1 MRRQALKWLRADLE
15 AWGRLLDKEPDKAR
29 AAATVT
35 EVLQHWLADTDFS
48 GVRGPAAL
56 ARLPEAERQGWQ
68 KLWDDVA
75 DTLARLQ
82 RKTPPEKKAHV
93 K

>member
-1 MRRQALKWLRADLE
+1 MAGKCTLSLCFDIR
-15 AWGRLLDKEPDKAR
+15 GKESDPDKANS
-29 AAATVT
+29 AVTVT
-35 EVLQHWLADTDFS
+35 KLLQHWLADTDFS

-56 ARLPEAERQGWQ
+56 ARLPEAERQPWQ

-75 DTLARLQ
+75 DTLARVQ
-82 RKTPPEKKAHV
+82 RKTPPEKKSDA